1 MNLKSLVNKSIIKS
15 DLRRFWYMGAL
26 FLGWLVLGV
35 VIPVLESKKYVNYS
49 SVPRD
54 FWMIADPNVFAMMIF
69 GIMIPTII
77 FGYIHKRSAV
87 CAAHSLPLKRE
98 CIFFSHI
105 VSSAILLLAPV
116 LITALIMMSVN
127 AVSSRDIMKWIWLS
141 VVYFALFGGMALLS
155 SAIAG
160 NIFSA
165 LAIPAVILILP
176 VCTTSLFEVLAK
188 EYLLGYTYMS
198 NGSLSYAVSKWYM
211 PYSELIGYK
220 ILIYIA
226 LGLVFAAIGFICFKK
241 RALENNSSV
250 TVFKV
255 LNPIFMYGV
264 AFYGG
269 LLGAI
274 YIDAVTERLSLW
286 FAIPFGIVGIIL
298 ARMLILKTFRPKNII
313 KPSLIYILSVV
324 ILYAFFGLDIT
335 GFEKR
340 IPDINDVASV
350 NVCGAYYEPDLYY
363 YDGHK
368 VYVAPETL
376 DNAEITDPEDI
387 KKVIALHED
396 IVSKSKSD
404 KNIKSKTKI
413 DAVPIY
419 YTLKNG
425 KVLAR
430 EYNYI
435 RTDER
440 KEMRD
445 AINDIPVVKAYT
457 YPVLSDAK
465 KEYTSAIAGTMEFN
479 VRELSTEEIAQITE
493 ALRKDISSVSSA
505 DMEGSSIYRVDLTV
519 LKPTVDEN
527 GTPISDKQYWHASG
541 EYYYI
546 RKSYKNTIELLKEWG
561 IYGAL
566 PTADDVK
573 EIDICKEVKCYDD
586 YADYEYTDVETITDK
601 AVIQKCLDRFKE
613 NDEQLSIEN
622 GINITV
628 RYNNDKE
635 WHTTI
640 DEKTADELLK

>member
-1 MNLKSLVNKSIIKS
+1 
-15 DLRRFWYMGAL
+15 MGSL
-26 FLGWLVLGV
+26 FLGWLILGII
-35 VIPVLESKKYVNYS
+35 IPVLESKKYVNYS
-49 SVPRD
+49 SITPD
-54 FWMIADPNVFAMMIF
+54 FWVIADPNVFAMMIF

-87 CAAHSLPLKRE
+87 CATHSLPLKRE

-116 LITALIMMSVN
+116 VITALLMMSVN
-127 AVSSRDIMKWIWLS
+127 AVSSLDIMKWIWLS
-141 VVYFALFGGMALLS
+141 IVYFALFGGMALLS
-155 SAIAG
+155 SSIAG

-165 LAIPAVILILP
+165 LAIPAVILLLP
-176 VCTTSLFEVLAK
+176 VCTTALFEALAN

-198 NGSLSYAVSKWYM
+198 NGSLVYAVGKWYM

-226 LGLVFAAIGFICFKK
+226 VGLIFAAIGFICFKK

-274 YIDAVTERLSLW
+274 YIDAVTEHFSIWL
-286 FAIPFGIVGIIL
+286 AIPFGIVGIIL

-324 ILYAFFGLDIT
+324 VLYAFFGLDIT

-350 NVCGAYYEPDLYY
+350 SVYGNSEHELYY
-363 YDGHK
+363 YDDKGGK
-368 VYVAPETL
+368 VYTAPEAI
-376 DNAEITDPEDI
+376 DNTEITNTEDI
-387 KKVIALHED
+387 KKVIALHKD

-413 DAVPIY
+413 DTVPIY

-430 EYNYI
+430 AYNYI

-445 AINDIPVVKAYT
+445 DINDIPLVKAYT

-465 KEYTSAIAGTMEFN
+465 KEYTSAIASAMEFK
-479 VRELSTEEIAQITE
+479 VKELSTEEIAQITE

-541 EYYYI
+541 EYYYV
-546 RKSYKNTIELLKEWG
+546 RKSYKNTIGLLKEWG
-561 IYGAL
+561 IYDAL
-566 PTADDVK
+566 PTADDVNPPLK
-573 EIDICKEVKCYDD
+573 MPRKPSCI
-586 YADYEYTDVETITDK
+586 
-601 AVIQKCLDRFKE
+601 
-613 NDEQLSIEN
+613 
-622 GINITV
+622 
-628 RYNNDKE
+628 
-635 WHTTI
+635 
-640 DEKTADELLK
+640 TADFTPLESV